1 MVIEDE
7 PGIREM
13 TADYLRARGHQVQST
28 GRGDEGLAEV
38 YRDPPDLIVLD
49 LMLPGLSGEDVART
63 LRQRS
68 DIPIIMLTAK
78 ASEGDRIAGLE
89 QGADDYL
96 VKPFSLK
103 ELELRIR
110 AVLRRRDGAG
120 SEEIHAGDIR
130 VVPTERRV
138 FRNGQ
143 PLNLTRAEFA
153 ILLTMARSPGQVF
166 TRLQLLESFQEDA
179 FEGYE
184 RSIDVHIKEIRR
196 KLEPDRRNPRYVHT
210 VWGTGYRFEVLA

>member
-1 MVIEDE
+1 
-7 PGIREM
+7 M
-13 TADYLRARGHQVQST
+13 TADYLRARGHQVQSA

-120 SEEIHAGDIR
+120 SEEIQAGDIR
-130 VVPTERRV
+130 VVPTEQRV
-138 FRNGQ
+138 FRGGK

-166 TRLQLLESFQEDA
+166 SRLQLLESFQQDA

-184 RSIDVHIKEIRR
+184 RSIDVHSKEIRR
-196 KLEPDRRNPRYVHT
+196 KLEPDRRNPRYIHT